1 MPPELDNWP
10 FPPDFEKD
18 NKIKDEQIAN
28 VMNLLANEEELNQY
42 LDNNEFSKWTISDIL
57 I

>member
-28 VMNLLANEEELNQY
+28 VMNLLANEEELKQY
-42 LDNNEFSKWTISDIL
+42 LDNNEIYKWTISDIL